1 MKTLSTLFIITLF
14 FSSFSSY
21 ATGKV
26 EVLKT
31 DQDKSSFLIKLDRE
45 LVGGTIDIVYSN
57 GDVVTKEVLKR
68 KKLLLDMSKV
78 KEGEYTVIFN
88 NGADTE
94 DLKIIKDKNNVIQ
107 YGK

>member
-14 FSSFSSY
+14 FSSFSSH